1 MKLKSQSFFKLAVF
15 MIFVALVAASFVLT
29 PRLGL
34 ETTNK
39 TVAQA
44 VRYQD
49 CYELINAAGKY
60 TADVEAYYETEIDLL
75 KRMRRNGINSIVLTD
90 ATLERLARTGA
101 VGLEIQDGTAIVS
114 ETHSN
119 IFEEVLEGA
128 KRRYGDRISVGG
140 EYPERKMYFVG
151 DTKPV
156 DRYNMHLRRAV
167 QQMPLGIMTHELQKL
182 YKLGFNLIVAPENFE
197 GITEKDVEDYF
208 DRVKG
213 AQVIVYAM
221 MPAHY
226 STFGGTALA
235 NKVASLMGRQYL
247 VLQEHYT
254 QLGFFPNVGQLELA
268 QQRNYS
274 VLRAYTIDCREMDKL
289 SYEEALRRWA
299 VADDERHIRLNIIQP
314 FLKGKDLIGTNL
326 KYIQEI
332 SQSVQKRGFSIG
344 LARPFETY
352 FPNRVLLIPII
363 AGIVGAFMLLC
374 QSVFGWGY
382 GSTVVCWGIVTGV
395 GLFGNFV
402 SATVTHQIM
411 AFLAAISFPVL
422 SMYYI
427 SDMLDDI
434 DDVPMLQILANC
446 AISLL
451 LSVFLSLC
459 GACLLAAILTDTRFL
474 LEIDFYRGVKL
485 TFLLPLLFILIICL
499 RKYDVFGFRNCVTF
513 EDYRNRLKVL
523 VRQWLTVK
531 NVILTLLFLGFA
543 GFALYV
549 FIGRTGHSWQLPVP
563 QIELTMRHWLEE
575 HLYARPR
582 VKEFLIGHVA
592 FCVLVLACHRSWPK
606 LLKIF
611 LIIAATMGQ
620 VSLVETFCHMRS
632 PFLMSMARA
641 AGGYV
646 FGVVIGILLVL
657 VLIEI
662 GEFADGLKEKE

>member
-1 MKLKSQSFFKLAVF
+1 MKLRNQSFFRLAIF
-15 MIFVALVAASFVLT
+15 MILMALVAASFVLT

-34 ETTNK
+34 EINNK

-60 TADVEAYYETEIDLL
+60 TSDVEAYYDTEADLL
-75 KRMRRNGINSIVLTD
+75 KRLRRNGINTIVLTD

-101 VGLEIQDGTAIVS
+101 VGLEIRDGVAVVS

-119 IFEEVLEGA
+119 IFDEVLAGA
-128 KRRYGDRISVGG
+128 RRRYGDRVGLEG
-140 EYPERKMYFVG
+140 EYPERKMFLRG

-167 QQMPLGIMTHELQKL
+167 QQLPLGIMTHELQKF
-182 YKLGFNLIVAPENFE
+182 YKLGFNLIVAPESFD
-197 GITEKDVEDYF
+197 GITERDVEQYF
-208 DRVKG
+208 KRLKDAGVP
-213 AQVIVYAM
+213 VYAM
-221 MPAHY
+221 MSANR
-226 STFGGTALA
+226 SVFGGTDLV
-235 NKVASLMGRQYL
+235 NRVASLMERQYL

-254 QLGFFPNVGQLELA
+254 QLGFFPNKGQLELA

-274 VLRAYTIDCREMDKL
+274 VLRAYLIDFREMDKL
-289 SYEEALRRWA
+289 TYKDALRRWA
-299 VADDERHIRLNIIQP
+299 VADDERHIRLNIILP
-314 FLKGKDLIGTNL
+314 FLKGDNLIETNL
-326 KYIQEI
+326 KYVHEI
-332 SQSVQKRGFSIG
+332 SQNVEKRGFKIG

-352 FPNRVLLIPII
+352 FPNRVLLIPVI
-363 AGIVGAFMLLC
+363 AGIVAAFMLLC
-374 QSVFGWGY
+374 QSILGWGY
-382 GSTVVCWGIVTGV
+382 GSTVVCWGMVTGV

-402 SATVTHQIM
+402 SATFTHQVA

-422 SMYYI
+422 SMYYVT
-427 SDMLDDI
+427 DMLDDI
-434 DDVPMLQILANC
+434 DDVPPLQILANC

-451 LSVFLSLC
+451 LAVFFSLC

-499 RKYDVFGFRNCVTF
+499 KKYDILGYRNCVSSG
-513 EDYRNRLKVL
+513 DYWHQTKVL
-523 VRQWLTVK
+523 LRKCFTLKNMLLIVAGLVLAGTV
-531 NVILTLLFLGFA
+531 
-543 GFALYV
+543 LYV
-549 FIGRTGHSWQLPVP
+549 FVGRTGHAWQLPVP
-563 QIELTMRHWLEE
+563 QIELNMRYWLEE

-582 VKEFLIGHVA
+582 AKEFLIGHVA
-592 FCVLVLACHRSWPK
+592 FCLLVLACHRAWPRFWK
-606 LLKIF
+606 LCF
-611 LIIAATMGQ
+611 IIGATVGQ

-646 FGVVIGILLVL
+646 FGVVIGVLLVT

-662 GEFADGLKEKE
+662 GKFADGLKNEE